1 MNKNLKKVISSVAA
15 LSMVASSVAALAA
28 NFPDVADDAYYAQ
41 AVQELTALDVISGFE
56 DGTFKPDELVT
67 RAQITKMV
75 VDALAEGGQA
85 EASKNTKSFDDVAV
99 GESGHWAAGYINQGV
114 ADGWIAGMGDG
125 TFAPDANVTY
135 VQAQKMLV
143 AAVGYDTYATAQGG
157 WPTGYK
163 MYGSSLKITNGV
175 QGVSS
180 DEQELTRAQVAK
192 MINNAMDAPLCVI
205 DGWKL
210 EWNGT
215 KTPNL
220 KVKNGT
226 GKDYQTL
233 FTDKHDTYKVFGR
246 VTNTSKS
253 SQSGDIDKVDF
264 DVEKADNFDD
274 EEATA
279 TNVISITPYK
289 GDTNA
294 DDMLNVYAQALIQ
307 KDDNDEFTILS
318 ITPAAASKSITLAS
332 EDFDKYVGGS
342 KCYLYFFPAGTTRN
356 SVKYR
361 IADEMDCYVNGVE
374 ASMTNEQIAAYL
386 EANDTASVTLIKKT
400 ETGST
405 ATEAEYGI
413 IMISAYETA
422 VVDYVQE
429 KASKSVVY
437 FSDQSEGINKA
448 SMEVLD
454 DDNTVEYNFTLD
466 GKAIEVTDLEENDV
480 LNIAFNTTE
489 DFNKSNFYDV
499 IVTRDTAEGKC
510 SSIADDEYTIGGTK
524 YKVASGMSLEP
535 ELSSDYVLYLD
546 HFGRIAAF
554 DESAVANKLA
564 ILKNVYQ
571 KSNKTD
577 WEAEIVTNEGQELT
591 KVINNSKKL
600 PDGTPEDVK
609 AFKDVYD
616 AATAGSAF
624 DPTKAV
630 ISYTINSSDRI
641 SMKKP
646 TGADDKGAWEVVA
659 SETEEPFKKSS
670 NKIGSIRLS
679 DTSVIMSYDSE
690 ADEYKVISADSLKDG
705 IEYTAYGYDKS
716 KSDGI
721 YRYVILID
729 AEGALSS
736 TSKMAVIAAVQ
747 KVEDGD
753 DTVIAYDMF
762 VGDEEVVTYKVSTD
776 DEDDFGA
783 FAIGDAVVFEADG
796 DNYITAMT
804 SVFASEFS
812 PAVVTDYDNF
822 KANYEAN
829 KAVLTA
835 GLDEELTDNNDDVE
849 VVFGAILDKSNG
861 EITLSSA
868 KELTFDGSTGLFSD
882 INEGTS
888 VSITSDTK
896 VYSYDYSVKR
906 MADRVEGGAAVE
918 VTSVTK
924 NDRYKYTDKT
934 AKDTVEKD
942 PNGDVIALDN
952 IYEVVFAVAR
962 VIDDEAQEIYVILP
976 AEEPDEF

>member
-318 ITPAAASKSITLAS
+318 ITPAAASKSVTLAS

-437 FSDQSEGINKA
+437 FSDQSEGIDKA

-489 DFNKSNFYDV
+489 PFNKSNFYDV

-524 YKVASGMSLEP
+524 YKVASGMSLVP

-554 DESAVANKLA
+554 DESTAANKLA

-577 WEAEIVTNEGQELT
+577 YEAEIVTNEGQELT
-591 KVINNSKKL
+591 KKIKK
-600 PDGTPEDVK
+600 EDVS
-609 AFKDVYD
+609 AFQAVYD
-616 AATAGSAF
+616 AATAGGTF
-624 DPTKAV
+624 DPTLAV
-630 ISYTINSSDRI
+630 ISYTINGSDQLT
-641 SMKKP
+641 MKKP

-690 ADEYKVISADSLKDG
+690 ADEYKVISVDSLKDG

-747 KVEDGD
+747 QVEDGD
-753 DTVIAYDMF
+753 DTVTAYDMF

-776 DEDDFGA
+776 DEDEFGDGA

-835 GLDEELTDNNDDVE
+835 GLDEELSDNNDDVE

-868 KELTFDGSTGLFSD
+868 KSLTFDKDKTGLFSD

-906 MADRVEGGAAVE
+906 MADRVEGGAVVE

-942 PNGDVIALDN
+942 SNGDIVALDN

>member
-114 ADGWIAGMGDG
+114 ADGWISGMGDG

-143 AAVGYDTYATAQGG
+143 AAVGYDTYAQAQGG

-180 DEQELTRAQVAK
+180 DEQQLTRAQVAK

-233 FTDKHDTYKVFGR
+233 FTDKHDTYKVYGR

-289 GDTNA
+289 GETKA

-307 KDDNDEFTILS
+307 KDDNDEFTIIS

-342 KCYLYFFPAGTTRN
+342 KSYLYFYPAGTTRN

-374 ASMTNEQIAAYL
+374 SSMSNEDIAAYL

-429 KASKSVVY
+429 KASKTVIY
-437 FSDQSEGINKA
+437 FSDQSANIDKA
-448 SMEVLD
+448 SMDVLD
-454 DDNTVEYNFTLD
+454 DDNSVEYNFTLN
-466 GKAIEVTDLEENDV
+466 GQAIKATDLEENDV
-480 LNIAFNTTE
+480 LNIAFNTE
-489 DFNKSNFYDV
+489 NFRESNFYDV

-510 SSIADDEYTIGGTK
+510 SSIADDEYTIGGKK

-535 ELSSDYVLYLD
+535 ELSADYVLYLD

-554 DESAVANKLA
+554 DEGVVANKLA
-564 ILKNVYQ
+564 ILKNVYP
-571 KSNKTD
+571 KSNRVD
-577 WEAEIVTNEGQELT
+577 YEAEIVTNEGQEIT
-591 KVINNSKKL
+591 KKIKK
-600 PDGTPEDVK
+600 EDVD
-609 AFKDVYD
+609 AFKAVYE
-616 AATAGSAF
+616 AATAGDVF

-630 ISYTINSSDRI
+630 ISYTINGSDQLT
-641 SMKKP
+641 MKKP
-646 TGADDKGAWEVVA
+646 TGSDVKEAWSVVA
-659 SETEEPFKKSS
+659 AETEEPYKKSS
-670 NKIGSIRLS
+670 KKIGSIRLS

-690 ADEYKVISADSLKDG
+690 ADEYKVISVDSLKDG
-705 IEYTAYGYDKS
+705 IEYTAYGYDKA
-716 KSDGI
+716 KSDGV
-721 YRYVILID
+721 YRYVILLD

-747 KVEDGD
+747 QVEDGD
-753 DTVIAYDMF
+753 DTVTAYDMF
-762 VGDEEVVTYKVSTD
+762 VGDEETETYKVSTD
-776 DEDDFGA
+776 DEDEYGDGA
-783 FAIGDAVVFEADG
+783 FAIGDAVVFEADS
-796 DNYITAMT
+796 DNYITAMK

-812 PAVVTDYDNF
+812 PAVVTDYDDF
-822 KANYEAN
+822 RANYEAN
-829 KAVLTA
+829 AAVLTE
-835 GLDEELTDNNDDVE
+835 GLDNELSDNNDDVE

-868 KELTFDGSTGLFSD
+868 KKLTFDGNEGLFSD

-888 VSITSDTK
+888 ISITSETK

-924 NDRYKYTDKT
+924 NDRYKNDK
-934 AKDTVEKD
+934 ANAGAVLKDT
-942 PNGDVIALDN
+942 NGDVIALDN

-976 AEEPDEF
+976 AEEL